1 MTREEWI
8 LSHQWRL
15 GRVGGSVICDPAGA
29 MENCTEE
36 DARREAG
43 LYDFYGGF
51 PVLESCPTSV
61 CLHIIRMHNCHA
73 EVVAALSAAVKKMEQ
88 DEETME
94 NEWGRNRTIAEIEAA
109 GHLPQEILDARA
121 ALAKAEGK

>member
-1 MTREEWI
+1 
-8 LSHQWRL
+8 
-15 GRVGGSVICDPAGA
+15 
-29 MENCTEE
+29 METMGNCTEG
-36 DARREAG
+36 EAIYNAN
-43 LYDFYGGF
+43 LYSFYGGF

-88 DEETME
+88 DEETMD
-94 NEWGRNRTIAEIEAA
+94 NEWGRNRSIAEIEAA
-109 GHLPQEILDARA
+109 GDLPKEILDARA